1 MKQNYQPQ
9 GFNNINNINNLNN
22 MSTQQN
28 NYPTS
33 QPFVLNLNANPYLTQ
48 KAPKKNVSPPNNS
61 NNNINYQ
68 QNNNVI
74 KEVYADNFIQEIKN
88 ISNYLSQYP
97 YVGMD
102 TEFPGV
108 IYPCPV
114 ITEDFYYTYTKVN
127 VDKLKLIQLGI
138 TLTNDKGE
146 YPPGTCTWQ
155 FNLHF
160 DCDKDQHSNESISM
174 LFNSGID
181 FNLMK
186 NKGIRHS
193 LFAEYL
199 ITSGLVLNDKIT
211 WICFNGSSDFAYLLK
226 YLLNE
231 PLPKDE
237 KDFID
242 LINLYFPNLYDIK
255 YLVND
260 SEIYKGGLNKLA
272 KELDVER
279 SGEIHQAGS
288 DSQVTSDVFFRLV
301 RNNVITQNDLNDG
314 KNIIYG
320 IGEGNNMTE
329 TFNYTQFENGLD
341 VSQLY
346 HNIGNNIM
354 MFKNNNNGNNIRNNM
369 NMNNLNMN
377 NIGINNI
384 GINNMGLNMN
394 MGLDPNNIGNNI
406 NNMGNNNQINNM
418 NNNGFPEP
426 MYNH

>member
-1 MKQNYQPQ
+1 MKQNFPNSSY
-9 GFNNINNINNLNN
+9 N
-22 MSTQQN
+22 MNPTN
-28 NYPTS
+28 NYNS
-33 QPFVLNLNANPYLTQ
+33 SSLNLNLNAKAFLAQ
-48 KAPKKNVSPPNNS
+48 KSLKKNIVSPANANTNFHNQPNK
-61 NNNINYQ
+61 
-68 QNNNVI
+68 I
-74 KEVYADNFIQEIKN
+74 KEVFADNFIQEIKT
-88 ISNYLSQYP
+88 ISNFISQYP

-114 ITEDFYYTYTKVN
+114 ANEEFYYAYTKVN

-160 DCDKDQHSNESISM
+160 DVDKDQHSNESISM
-174 LFNSGID
+174 LYNSGID
-181 FNLMK
+181 FKLMK
-186 NKGIRHS
+186 NKGIPHQI
-193 LFAEYL
+193 FAEYL
-199 ITSGLVLNDKIT
+199 ITSGLVLNEKIT

-226 YLLNE
+226 YLINS
-231 PLPKDE
+231 PLPQSE

-260 SEIYKGGLNKLA
+260 SETYKGGLNKLA

-301 RNNVITQNDLNDG
+301 RNNVISQNELNEG

-320 IGEGNNMTE
+320 IGDGNNMAE
-329 TFNYTQFENGLD
+329 TFNYTQFESGLD
-341 VSQLY
+341 ISYLY
-346 HNIGNNIM
+346 QSIGNN
-354 MFKNNNNGNNIRNNM
+354 MFMYKNNSNNNVRNNLNNM
-369 NMNNLNMN
+369 NMNMNNNIPIENNPNMNLNMN
-377 NIGINNI
+377 MNPENNNI
-384 GINNMGLNMN
+384 DNQMNEMN
-394 MGLDPNNIGNNI
+394 MHNDFLN
-406 NNMGNNNQINNM
+406 
-418 NNNGFPEP
+418 
-426 MYNH
+426 